1 MKAQAINRVMKVV
14 TCAALVT
21 ILVVS
26 ANAQT
31 HFVGAT
37 DDAQT
42 GTCTPGKICEV
53 NAQTIAQDKVY
64 TCVKANGILDCGSLG
79 RWPIRKALPKTT
91 HVSHGL
97 TPQQR
102 FNKQLDKMDALRKT
116 YEATDCNAPNFGQV
130 ADELRTEMVAFAN
143 LFPSLPTDGN
153 LPRDETLAEGF
164 MNIIAQ
170 DIIEKQTCV
179 DKDPSFTNKFVDKFK
194 E

>member
-26 ANAQT
+26 ANAQ
-31 HFVGAT
+31 
-37 DDAQT
+37 
-42 GTCTPGKICEV
+42 
-53 NAQTIAQDKVY
+53 DKVY
-64 TCVKANGILDCGSLG
+64 TCVKANDILDCGSLG
-79 RWPIRKALPKTT
+79 RWPIRKALPKTP
-91 HVSHGL
+91 HVSHVL

-102 FNKQLDKMDALRKT
+102 FHKQFDKMDARRKT
-116 YEATDCNAPNFGQV
+116 YEATDCNAPNFEQI
-130 ADELRTEMVAFAN
+130 ADELKTEMVAFAN

-164 MNIIAQ
+164 MSLVVQ